1 MVSIAIGIDYSSGL
15 PLIIAAGIALYVA
28 TKALGDAL
36 VAGRAG
42 MPGRLAFGQWVPIA
56 MVAMVATIT
65 GRQSLA
71 MGLIFSTAVAC
82 LSLATGAVGFFGVA
96 VIAPAARRSWAMLVP
111 AAMLSFLI
119 GFHSSISLFN
129 AGLLAL
135 QGICVLLLWID
146 RTDAK
151 PDAAPIPLAGRGIL
165 FRLAQ
170 LLLGFVL
177 AIEGGYFAMHG
188 VDLAAAG
195 TEFATSG
202 LLAATLIGP
211 LLVLPIIGTGT
222 ELAQRNQSAT
232 AIGSHVGVAL
242 LNICLLLPMVV
253 VTDVFRQMVLRVH
266 ENLHVQLLQPVHFSD
281 LIQAI
286 QKTFPMENI
295 AGFPFPLAVW
305 RVDVILLIAVSLF
318 LLPIALGK
326 WSISKLQGLGLMLGY
341 AFYLGLTVLWR
352 SYILYGVPLKSH
364 P

>member
-1 MVSIAIGIDYSSGL
+1 MFSLAIAIDYSSGL
-15 PLIIAAGIALYVA
+15 PLIISAGVAIYVA
-28 TKALGDAL
+28 SKALADAL

-42 MPGRLAFGQWVPIA
+42 MPGRLAFGQWLPIAMLA
-56 MVAMVATIT
+56 MVAMIT

-71 MGLIFSTAVAC
+71 MGLIFSTSVAC
-82 LSLATGAVGFFGVA
+82 LSLATGAVGFFGASV
-96 VIAPAARRSWAMLVP
+96 VSPATRRSWAMLVP
-111 AAMLSFLI
+111 AAMLSFLA

-135 QGICVLLLWID
+135 QGVCVLLLWID
-146 RTDAK
+146 RSDSK
-151 PDAAPIPLAGRGIL
+151 PDAVPIPLAGRGIL

-170 LLLGFVL
+170 VILGFVL
-177 AIEGGYFAMHG
+177 AGEGGYFAMHG

-202 LLAATLIGP
+202 LLAATLISP

-253 VTDVFRQMVLRVH
+253 VTDAIRQMVLRVH
-266 ENLHVQLLQPVHFSD
+266 DNLQVQLLQPVHFSD
-281 LIQAI
+281 LLQAI
-286 QKTFPMENI
+286 QKTFPMDNI

-305 RVDVILLIAVSLF
+305 RVDVILLIALSLF
-318 LLPIALGK
+318 LLPVAMGK
-326 WSISKLQGLGLMLGY
+326 WSISKMQGLGLMLGY
-341 AFYLGLTVLWR
+341 AFYLALTVLWR